1 MTAILSKLLSSKALS
16 ITALIL
22 LIILLVTI
30 GVIQVQKKGLN
41 QKINDLNKT
50 IDNKEETIIELNQ
63 QIKVKDFEIQYLQKG
78 ISIANSY
85 EKEKEKVLEDETTTK
100 VQILETVMSTEE
112 NKDWW
117 NTPIPADILDL
128 ITCR

>member
-22 LIILLVTI
+22 IIILLVTI

-41 QKINDLNKT
+41 QKIDDLNKT

-100 VQILETVMSTEE
+100 VQILEKVMSTEE

>member
-1 MTAILSKLLSSKALS
+1 MTAILSKLFSSKALS
-16 ITALIL
+16 ITALL
-22 LIILLVTI
+22 LIIILLVTI

-41 QKINDLNKT
+41 QKIDDLNKT
-50 IDNKEETIIELNQ
+50 IDNKEEIIIELNQ

-100 VQILETVMSTEE
+100 VQILEKVMSTEE

>member
-1 MTAILSKLLSSKALS
+1 MTAILSKLFSSKALS

-22 LIILLVTI
+22 IIILLVTI

-41 QKINDLNKT
+41 QKIDDLNKT
-50 IDNKEETIIELNQ
+50 IDNKEEIIIELNQ

-100 VQILETVMSTEE
+100 VQILEKVMSTEE

>member
-1 MTAILSKLLSSKALS
+1 MTAILSKLLSSKAIS
-16 ITALIL
+16 ITALL
-22 LIILLVTI
+22 LIIILLVTI

-41 QKINDLNKT
+41 QKIDDLNKT
-50 IDNKEETIIELNQ
+50 IDNKEEIIIELNQ

-100 VQILETVMSTEE
+100 VQILEKVMSTEE

>member
-22 LIILLVTI
+22 IIILLVTI

-41 QKINDLNKT
+41 QKIDDLNKT

>member
-16 ITALIL
+16 ITSLIL
-22 LIILLVTI
+22 IIILLVTI

-41 QKINDLNKT
+41 QKIDDLNKT

>member
-22 LIILLVTI
+22 IIILLVTI

-41 QKINDLNKT
+41 QKIDDLNKT
-50 IDNKEETIIELNQ
+50 IDNKEEIIIELNQ

-100 VQILETVMSTEE
+100 VQILEKVMSTEE